1 MQKPRQL
8 KVVGAN
14 DSKLG
19 QATIMD
25 RALAHRYGA
34 PYIHLA
40 AFAIDIDRVNQRIG
54 DQLPFAWEV
63 WLTEFSL
70 KRLMDSV
77 KHDPTSMLED
87 TCLAILDLPRPKP
100 GELGALG
107 GQLAFALYTAVAR
120 GIVPARLG
128 HCFAVWKKPPVELID
143 DVAALEQTE
152 GLAAE
157 LARRCLEAPLDPP
170 LVAPVRAALEELA
183 APSNG

>member
-8 KVVGAN
+8 KVVGAR

-19 QATIMD
+19 QPTIMD
-25 RALAHRYGA
+25 RALAQRYGA

-40 AFAIDIDRVNQRIG
+40 AFAIDIDRVNQRFG

-63 WLTEFSL
+63 FMTELSV
-70 KRLMDSV
+70 KRLMETA
-77 KHDPTSMLED
+77 KHDPTPMLED
-87 TCLAILDLPRPKP
+87 TCLAILDLPRPRH

-120 GIVPARLG
+120 GIVPSRLG
-128 HCFAVWKKPPVELID
+128 HCFAVWKKPPVEIID
-143 DVAALEQTE
+143 DVAALERTE

-157 LARRCLEAPLDPP
+157 LAQRCLEAQLEPP
-170 LVAPVRAALEELA
+170 LVAPVRTALEELA
-183 APSNG
+183 PR